1 MKLLKNK
8 TIIGIIAIVFGILIC
23 FILTPLYT
31 KSLEAKTKVIQIDKT
46 IEKGKLIE
54 EEDIK
59 VVEVGSYNLPDDVIR
74 SKEEVIGKY
83 AAIEM
88 YPSEYIIPK
97 KLSSLPLSKDEYLM
111 DLDGT
116 KSAVSITLQSFA
128 AGLSGKLLSGDIVSI
143 ITTDSNT
150 NETHIPEELKYVKV
164 LASTTAKGNDVD
176 EDTKNKEDTEEET
189 LPSTV
194 TLLVNDR
201 QAQALA
207 NLEVTQKVHIELV
220 YRGTEEDCNVFL
232 EQQQKIMDEMEQ
244 AATKEKSVEGKE
256 NTQDVTDS
264 VTDINEKA
272 TGDDD
277 E

>member
-23 FILTPLYT
+23 FILTLLYT
-31 KSLEAKTKVIQIDKT
+31 KSLEAKTKVIQIDKS
-46 IEKGKLIE
+46 IEKGMLIE
-54 EEDIK
+54 EDDIK

-74 SKEEVIGKY
+74 SKNEVIGKY

-97 KLSSLPLSKDEYLM
+97 KLFSSPLSKDEYLM

-164 LASTTAKGNDVD
+164 LASTTAKGNDVK

-189 LPSTV
+189 LQPCME
-194 TLLVNDR
+194 NNYQD
-201 QAQALA
+201 LA
-207 NLEVTQKVHIELV
+207 DWYAELS
-220 YRGTEEDCNVFL
+220 YTWLRIRKYAD
-232 EQQQKIMDEMEQ
+232 K
-244 AATKEKSVEGKE
+244 K
-256 NTQDVTDS
+256 DVTKTYIWGIMLQEELNRVCSDFGI
-264 VTDINEKA
+264 D
-272 TGDDD
+272 
-277 E
+277 

>member
-1 MKLLKNK
+1 M
-8 TIIGIIAIVFGILIC
+8 
-23 FILTPLYT
+23 
-31 KSLEAKTKVIQIDKT
+31 
-46 IEKGKLIE
+46 IE
-54 EEDIK
+54 EDDIK
-59 VVEVGSYNLPDDVIR
+59 VVEVGSYNLPVDVIR
-74 SKEEVIGKY
+74 SKEEVVGKY

-97 KLSSLPLSKDEYLM
+97 KLSSSPLSKDEYLAN
-111 DLDGT
+111 LDGS

-176 EDTKNKEDTEEET
+176 EDTKNKDDTEEET

-201 QAQALA
+201 QARALA

-220 YRGTEEDCNVFL
+220 YRGTEEDSNVFL
-232 EQQQKIMDEMEQ
+232 DQQQKIMDEMDQ
-244 AATKEKSVEGKE
+244 ATTKEKSVESKE
-256 NTQDVTDS
+256 NAQDVTDS
-264 VTDINEKA
+264 VTKVNEKA
-272 TGDDD
+272 AGDVD